1 MNTEAR
7 IERARKKKK
16 RRPPTEFI
24 GGSASP
30 RKVSGVR

>member
-16 RRPPTEFI
+16 RRPPTEFM

-30 RKVSGVR
+30 REVSGTK